1 MDHTGRMHPLFDLPH
16 PEYDAQ
22 FYEGVPVKRL
32 VAWLIDFV
40 AIMLATVVSTLAIG
54 LLTLGLGFAL
64 FPAILF
70 LVTFLYRWLTISGA
84 SATPGMMLMGIEL
97 RSSDGHR
104 LTPMIAAF
112 HTGIF
117 MFLMAT
123 LVGWIATAVSIW
135 VTRYNQG
142 LPDLLLGTTAIN
154 RPLN

>member
-1 MDHTGRMHPLFDLPH
+1 MDHFARMHPLHDLPH
-16 PEYDAQ
+16 PEHDTQ
-22 FYEGVPVKRL
+22 FYDGVPLKRL
-32 VAWLIDFV
+32 VAWLIDFT
-40 AIMLATVVSTLAIG
+40 AIVLATVVATLAIG

-70 LVTFLYRWLTISGA
+70 LVTFLYRWLTIAGS

-97 RSSDGHR
+97 RSCDGHR
-104 LTPMIAAF
+104 LTPVIAAV

-117 MFLMAT
+117 MFLMASV
-123 LVGWIATAVSIW
+123 VGWIGTAVSIW

>member
-1 MDHTGRMHPLFDLPH
+1 MDHYARMHPLNDLPH
-16 PEYDAQ
+16 PEFDQQ
-22 FYEGVPVKRL
+22 FYEGVPSKRL
-32 VAWLIDFV
+32 VAWMIDFTAILV
-40 AIMLATVVSTLAIG
+40 ATAVGTLAIG
-54 LLTLGLGFAL
+54 ILTLGIGFAF
-64 FPAILF
+64 FPGMLF

-97 RSSDGHR
+97 RSADGHK
-104 LTPMIAAF
+104 LTPMVAAF

-123 LVGWIATAVSIW
+123 LIGWIATSVSIW

>member
-1 MDHTGRMHPLFDLPH
+1 MEDFARMNPLHDLPH
-16 PEYDAQ
+16 PEFDRQ
-22 FYEGVPVKRL
+22 FYDGVPVKRL
-32 VAWLIDFV
+32 VAWMIDFAAILV
-40 AIMLATVVSTLAIG
+40 ATAVGTLAIG
-54 LLTLGLGFAL
+54 IVTLGIGFAF
-64 FPAILF
+64 FPAMLF
-70 LVTFLYRWLTISGA
+70 LVSFLYRWLTISGA

-104 LTPMIAAF
+104 LTPLVAAI

-123 LVGWIATAVSIW
+123 LIGWIATAVSIW

-154 RPLN
+154 KPLN